1 MKISTLGQPSCL
13 SFGRI
18 VFTQSRL
25 LSQSLFFFF
34 FSILY
39 AQAQNNPLA
48 PAGQFNIFAQGNVTL
63 TNNES
68 EGPVAIGGNVII
80 MGNYNIANNFT
91 GNFTQAAFP
100 NVKIGLVVGG
110 GVKLENGILRV
121 LNKTFMKIGNC
132 AGGAGADALRVW
144 YRDQNNATTPIRAT
158 KSGAGFNAS
167 SFVELNGNVN
177 DFYPALADTAA
188 NPVCQA
194 NVIDFASAFTTLK
207 ATSNTLNACQN
218 TMRATDPNGNPITN
232 YSSQNL
238 RLRDPIGGQPANT
251 TRVFNILGS
260 DLNAINELALE
271 FTPTA
276 SQPLLINVSTG
287 TTFDWTV
294 KNQTV
299 GGAMKYIIWNFPNV
313 TTLNIV
319 GNATIEGSVLAPNAA
334 VFKNTT
340 NNSNIEGQLIAQTF
354 NMNGGEMHHFPFEG
368 NLNCGTPPACNA
380 PTPTA
385 ANAERC
391 GPGTVTFTATGC
403 TTGFTPKWY
412 SDANLGAQAGSGT
425 PFTTAS
431 LSTTTDY
438 YLACVKNDEATCK
451 STAVKVTATIKPA
464 VTVTIDGPETICS
477 SGLPVIYTGNPS
489 GGTFNLPSGLP
500 PGAVTVNGNKLTV
513 NPGTTLSSFTFS
525 YLIAGTNNCG
535 GSASKSVT
543 INNGGT
549 TINLKPNTICET
561 QTLTYTDP
569 DGVTGTWSGFGIID
583 TGTGATFNAALA
595 LTQSGKTAPASVYI
609 LFNQT
614 NGACSRK
621 DSALITINPKP
632 VVTIAGPET
641 LCANNLP
648 AQYTAT
654 PVGGTFTL
662 PDGLPAGAS
671 TVNGNILT
679 LNAGFN
685 ITSLSFS
692 YKFTD
697 TGGGCSA
704 TASKSVTI
712 TPSPK
717 PTVNSP
723 NICAGTSTTLTVANC
738 AGTVLWSNAATTSSI
753 QVSPTVTTDYIVKCT
768 VNGCEGTATAK
779 VTVNPKPSI
788 TLNGEPACSADLS
801 TFTVTFT
808 AAQGATV
815 TADKGTL
822 SGSTVTGVPAEQ
834 TVKIIASLNGCTDT
848 LTVKKDC
855 SCPTVAAPTLT
866 VSPAAICAGASST
879 LSAAGCT
886 GTVKFY
892 TDQALTT
899 VLTNLTVSPTAT
911 KTYYATCTT
920 TGSNC
925 VSQPA
930 EVTVSVKPKP
940 TVSVTATTC
949 DPAGTT
955 FNVSFT
961 ATSGATIT
969 ANKGTISGNT
979 ITGIAAG
986 ETVIILV
993 TLDGCKDSISVTKNC
1008 SPTCQAPTPTG
1019 TGAEVCTGTPA
1030 TLTASG
1036 CTTGYTATWFSNASL
1051 TIQAGSGSPF
1061 TTPTLTQTTDYY
1073 VTCVKANDPTC
1084 KSTGVK
1090 ITATVTPK
1098 PTLGTIVTTAATCTN
1113 SVANNDASFKLSG
1126 ISNGQRFSFA
1136 TSLAGLA
1143 PYATATVLNGGI
1155 INASDLANPGNAAGQ
1170 TYYVRVYSSKA
1181 DCYRDTSL
1189 LVPFKDCIVTC
1200 VKPNAGPDVFICSP
1214 TTQVNLPDATAQQQW
1229 QAAAGN
1235 TGGTIDPTTGLV
1247 TGLTANGSYSFLLI
1261 DKDAGSIC
1269 ADTVVILRGSI
1280 TLSDI
1285 TTCFDTLTLPSY
1297 PNGSWTVTPGN
1308 KASVTPAG
1316 KVTGLTTPGPYAF
1329 TLTIGSCV
1337 SNLTITKQNCGSPC
1351 PTIVTLGD
1359 AKDTLCSGYYGEAL
1373 AVKVGDNKPVKFVRF
1388 NSPQTSASVYAGGT
1402 LLDTVTPT
1410 DSIAS
1415 WPNGLPGSQF
1425 PANAG
1430 TSPVNYY
1437 VYAISADTTKLPTG
1451 CRPFSGRTFTVLPLP
1466 KVTQSTVP
1474 VCSDS
1479 TTYQAKITL
1488 PAGTYT
1494 VTLARTISTIGNG
1507 PIPGD
1512 IIKKVTGVSGSTTFS
1527 LSVADSAAV
1536 VVVQDESTG
1545 CASAIPVTNPTIVSC
1560 DKLYDLALKKTISK
1574 KLAMV
1579 GEDLSYT
1586 IKVWNEGQGTATGV
1600 EVTDLLNAGVEYVT
1614 YASAFGN
1621 YNPTTKIWTVGTLAA
1636 GDTATI
1642 TIVVKVIAEGVW
1654 FNTAEITKM
1663 NEKDVDST
1671 PGNGI
1676 EGEDDIDRA
1685 CFTVPILLCRGQR
1698 GSLELTVPQQYS
1710 GVVWF
1715 RKVQGGQPVQVATG
1729 NVYTASETELGSY
1742 EYTFTSTAGSCP
1754 AEGCCPIIIAV
1765 QDCCPV
1771 QICVPVV
1778 LKRIKAPN

>member
-1 MKISTLGQPSCL
+1 MK
-13 SFGRI
+13 
-18 VFTQSRL
+18 VFTLRQRRCLIFWRTVSSPFRR
-25 LSQSLFFFF
+25 LSQSLLF
-34 FSILY
+34 LTLTLGY
-39 AQAQNNPLA
+39 AQAQNPLA
-48 PAGQFNIFAQGNVTL
+48 PAGQFNIFTQGNVTL

-80 MGNYNIANNFT
+80 TGNYNIANNFA

-158 KSGAGFNAS
+158 KTGVGFNPS

-177 DFYPALADTAA
+177 DFYTALADTAA

-194 NVIDFASAFTTLK
+194 NVIDFASAFTALK
-207 ATSNTLNACQN
+207 ATSNTLIACQN
-218 TMRATDPNGNPITN
+218 TIRATDPNGNPITN
-232 YSSQNL
+232 YSGQNL
-238 RLRDPIGGQPANT
+238 RLRDPVGGQPANT
-251 TRVFNILGS
+251 TRVFNISGS

-276 SQPLLINVSTG
+276 SQPLLINVTTG
-287 TTFDWTV
+287 ATFDWAV
-294 KNQTV
+294 KNQNV
-299 GGAMKYIIWNFPNV
+299 GGTMKYIIWNFPNV
-313 TTLNIV
+313 TTLNVV
-319 GNATIEGSVLAPNAA
+319 GFATIEGSVLAPNAA

-354 NMNGGEMHHFPFEG
+354 TMNGGEMHHFPFEG
-368 NLNCGTPPACNA
+368 NLNCGTPPVCNA

-385 ANAERC
+385 ANVERC
-391 GPGTVTFTATGC
+391 GPGTVSFTATGC

-412 SDANLGAQAGSGT
+412 GDTNLGTQVGSGT
-425 PFTTAS
+425 PFTTVS
-431 LSTTTDY
+431 LTTTTDY
-438 YLACVKNDEATCK
+438 YLACVKNDDASCK
-451 STAVKVTATIKPA
+451 STAVKVTATLKPV
-464 VTVTIDGPETICS
+464 VTVTIDGPETICN

-489 GGTFNLPSGLP
+489 GGTFNLPGGLP
-500 PGAVTVNGNKLTV
+500 QGAVTVNGNKLTV

-525 YLIAGTNNCG
+525 YLIAGANNCG

-549 TINLKPNTICET
+549 TINLTPKTVCET

-569 DGVTGTWSGFGIID
+569 DGVTGIWSGFGITD
-583 TGTGATFNAALA
+583 TGAGATFNAASA

-609 LFNQT
+609 YYNQT

-621 DSALITINPKP
+621 DSALITISPKP
-632 VVTIAGPET
+632 VITIAGPET

-654 PVGGTFTL
+654 PAGGTFTL
-662 PDGLPAGAS
+662 PDGLPAGFATIS
-671 TVNGNILT
+671 GNVLT
-679 LNAGFN
+679 LNPGFN
-685 ITSLSFS
+685 IISLSFS

-697 TGGGCSA
+697 AGGGCSA
-704 TASKSVTI
+704 TASKSITI
-712 TPSPK
+712 SPSPK

-723 NICAGTSTTLTVANC
+723 TICAGTPTTLTVANC
-738 AGTVLWSNAATTSSI
+738 AGSVLWSNAATTSSI
-753 QVSPTVTTDYIVKCT
+753 QVSPTVTTDYTVTCT

-779 VTVNPKPSI
+779 VTVNPKPTI
-788 TLNGEPACSADLS
+788 TLSGEPACSNDLS
-801 TFTVTFT
+801 TFTVNFT
-808 AAQGATV
+808 ATQGATI
-815 TADKGTL
+815 TADKGIL
-822 SGSTVTGVPAEQ
+822 SGSTVTGVPAGQ
-834 TVKIIASLNGCTDT
+834 TVQIIASLNGCTDT

-855 SCPTVAAPTLT
+855 NCPTVTPPTLT
-866 VSPAAICAGASST
+866 ASPAVLCVGASST
-879 LSAAGCT
+879 LSASGCT

-892 TDQALTT
+892 SDQGLTT
-899 VLTNLTVSPTAT
+899 ELINSTVSPTAT
-911 KTYYATCTT
+911 KTYYATCSA
-920 TGSNC
+920 TGSSC

-930 EVTVSVKPKP
+930 EVTVTVKPKP
-940 TVSVTATTC
+940 TVTVTATTC
-949 DPAGTT
+949 TPTGAT
-955 FNVSFT
+955 FDIAFT
-961 ATSGATIT
+961 ATQGATIT
-969 ANKGTISGNT
+969 ATKGTVSGNT

-986 ETVIILV
+986 ETVQILV

-1008 SPTCQAPTPTG
+1008 APTCQAPTPTG
-1019 TGAEVCTGTPA
+1019 TGAEVCVGTPA

-1051 TIQAGSGSPF
+1051 TTQAGSGSPF
-1061 TTPTLTQTTDYY
+1061 TPPALLQTTDYY
-1073 VTCVKANDPTC
+1073 VACVKTDDPTC
-1084 KSTGVK
+1084 ISPGVK
-1090 ITATVTPK
+1090 VTATVVPK
-1098 PTLGTIVTTAATCTN
+1098 PTIGTIAATAATCTN
-1113 SVANNDASFKLSG
+1113 ANSDASFIING
-1126 ISNGQRFSFA
+1126 ISKGQRFSFA
-1136 TSLAGLA
+1136 TSQAGLA
-1143 PYATATVLNGGI
+1143 PYATATVLNGSTIAVG
-1155 INASDLANPGNAAGQ
+1155 NLANPGTGAGQ
-1170 TYYVRVYSSKA
+1170 LYYVRVYSDKA
-1181 DCYRDTSL
+1181 DCFRDTSL
-1189 LVPFKDCIVTC
+1189 LVPFKDCTVPC

-1214 TTQVNLPDATAQQQW
+1214 TTQVDLPDATAQQKW
-1229 QAAAGN
+1229 QAGANN
-1235 TGGTIDPTTGLV
+1235 TGGTIDPATGLV

-1261 DKDAGSIC
+1261 DKAAGNTC

-1280 TLSDI
+1280 TLNDI
-1285 TTCFDTLTLPSY
+1285 TTCFDTLTLPPY
-1297 PNGSWTVTPGN
+1297 PNGSWTVAPGN
-1308 KASVTPAG
+1308 QAAVTPAG

-1337 SNLTITKQNCGSPC
+1337 SNLTVTKQNCGSPC

-1359 AKDTLCSGYYGEAL
+1359 GKDTLCSGYYGEAI

-1388 NSPQTSASVYAGGT
+1388 TSPQTSTSVYTGGT
-1402 LLDTVTPT
+1402 LLDTVSPT

-1415 WPNGLPGSQF
+1415 WPNGIPGSQF
-1425 PANAG
+1425 PANTG
-1430 TSPVNYY
+1430 ISPVNYY
-1437 VYAISADTTKLPTG
+1437 VYAISADTTKLPSG
-1451 CRPFSGRTFTVLPLP
+1451 CRPLSGKTFTVLPLP
-1466 KVTQSTVP
+1466 KVTQSTVA

-1479 TTYQAKITL
+1479 LTYQAKITL

-1494 VTLARTISTIGNG
+1494 VTLARAISTIGNG

-1527 LSVADSAAV
+1527 LAVADSAAV
-1536 VVVQDESTG
+1536 VIVQDESTG
-1545 CASAIPVTNPTIVSC
+1545 CASASPVINPSTVSC

-1586 IKVWNEGQGTATGV
+1586 IKVWNEGQGTVTGIQ
-1600 EVTDLLNAGVEYVT
+1600 VTDPLNAGVEYVT

-1671 PGNGI
+1671 PGNGL

-1685 CFTVPILLCRGQR
+1685 CFTVPIILCQGQ
-1698 GSLELTVPQQYS
+1698 GESIDLTVPQQYS

-1729 NVYTASETELGSY
+1729 NTYTASETELGSY

-1754 AEGCCPIIIAV
+1754 AGGCCPIIIAV

-1778 LKRIKAPN
+1778 MKRMRLPR